1 MQRALYATRG
11 RCLRGAIA
19 GAVGTGALELVAPV
33 ERAMVGGRPPFA
45 PTEIA
50 AALCRVAGV
59 RARPSRQA
67 IVGRLLRWSYGPGW
81 GVIYGVV
88 RARLPRSRS
97 AKAAS
102 LAAAILAV
110 ELLALPPL
118 VGRRLLRPRVL
129 AALGVHVALFA
140 AAVELVAG
148 RRLR

>member
-1 MQRALYATRG
+1 MQRGPYATRLS
-11 RCLRGAIA
+11 CLQGAIA
-19 GAVGTGALELVAPV
+19 GAMGTGALELMAPV
-33 ERAMVGGRPPFA
+33 ERAIVGGPPPFA

-59 RARPSRQA
+59 RARPSRRA

-81 GVIYGVV
+81 GAIYGVL
-88 RARLPRSRS
+88 RARLPRSRA

-102 LAAAILAV
+102 LAGAILAV
-110 ELLALPPL
+110 ELVALPPL
-118 VGRRLLRPRVL
+118 VGRRLLQPRVL

-140 AAVELVAG
+140 VAVELIAG